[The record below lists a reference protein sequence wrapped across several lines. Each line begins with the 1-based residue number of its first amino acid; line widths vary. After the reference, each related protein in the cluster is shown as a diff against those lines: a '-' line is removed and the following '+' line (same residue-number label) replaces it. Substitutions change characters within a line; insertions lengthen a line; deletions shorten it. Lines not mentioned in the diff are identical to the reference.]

1 MQKYFFTLL
10 FFVFSTMSLLAQQS
24 EIVVKGTVEFPYEN
38 YKIKISHIVD
48 NAWSVV
54 DSITV
59 NDDKT
64 FEKTITLPM
73 PGVYEIDCQKWER
86 LNFWGENENIEIN
99 FRGVDTASVKKIGDP
114 YRHVELAGENNE
126 LLNLV
131 RYSDYR
137 TNQAGIRTRKDLGIA
152 SKSDCE
158 EWKEHAKVAY
168 GAAFEE
174 GGANIDYLAKTYY
187 DRNSVVALLPRIRNA
202 NVKEEVI
209 AYLEQHKSEY
219 SPYVK
224 YKQEIAEKEA
234 EKQKIAPGV
243 LSPDFAYLYRD
254 GKQGQNL
261 KDFRGKYLLIDFW
274 ASWCGPCRKSI
285 PALKELYEKYNSEDF
300 EILSV
305 SIDGD
310 KGSWLKALDEEDMSW
325 TQVFTEDTGKDVM
338 SKYNFGSIPFLILID
353 KDGKIMKH
361 NISLSDLKKMLYEVF

>member
-10 FFVFSTMSLLAQQS
+10 FLVFSTITLLAQQS
-24 EIVVKGTVEFPYEN
+24 EIVVKGTVEYPYEN

-59 NDDKT
+59 NADKT

-73 PGVYEIDCQKWER
+73 PGVYEIDCQQWER

-99 FRGVDTASVKKIGDP
+99 FRGADKIALEELVAP
-114 YRHVELAGENNE
+114 YRHVENAGENNE
-126 LLNLV
+126 LLNLA

-137 TNQAGIRTRKDLGIA
+137 TSKARATVREDLNIEGEGDSEDWERIAAANRSAFRAGA
-152 SKSDCE
+152 
-158 EWKEHAKVAY
+158 
-168 GAAFEE
+168 
-174 GGANIDYLAKTYY
+174 ANIDYLAKTYL

-285 PALKELYEKYNSEDF
+285 PALKELYEEYGAKDF

-305 SIDGD
+305 SIDGE
-310 KGSWLKALDEEDMSW
+310 KKYWFEALDEENMPW
-325 TQVFTEDTGKDVM
+325 PQIFVEDTGKEVM
-338 SKYNFGSIPFLILID
+338 DKFLFSAIPLFVLID
-353 KDGKIMKH
+353 KEGKIMQH
-361 NISLSDLKKMLYEVF
+361 NISLSDLKKMLSEVL